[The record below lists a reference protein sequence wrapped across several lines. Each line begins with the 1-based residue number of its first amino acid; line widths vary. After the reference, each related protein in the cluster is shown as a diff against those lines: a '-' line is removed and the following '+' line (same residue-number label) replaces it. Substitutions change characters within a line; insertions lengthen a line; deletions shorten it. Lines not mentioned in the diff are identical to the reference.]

1 MKPQGPAEEPPTGFL
16 SLVNA
21 LQTLFVQSGVVLA
34 GPERPKPMREF
45 LPQVARLSAKWP
57 ARLGRARAS
66 RVHPTVDNKV
76 GLRPW
81 WRLGGLLNY
90 YARAA

>member
-34 GPERPKPMREF
+34 GPERPKPDEGISSAGSAALCQM
-45 LPQVARLSAKWP
+45 ARKAW
-57 ARLGRARAS
+57 ARARIEGA
-66 RVHPTVDNKV
+66 PD
-76 GLRPW
+76 
-81 WRLGGLLNY
+81 GG
-90 YARAA
+90 